1 MREVR
6 FRIFSRLG
14 VRFEM
19 VELTVPI
26 VPSPPFLMGHQPMRS
41 TEVAENG
48 GAETRPLFLKESNGC
63 NELLLAPLTFPTKRG
78 SKSLANPFGF
88 RRTDLSCFAFHFLQ
102 KGWNIL
108 WLWGFFLGPGHCGQT
123 NPKQG
128 AQAQFNLHEG
138 KVEGQRNCGR
148 ISPSEVSHNA
158 CTPNLPW
165 W

>member
-1 MREVR
+1 MAVLKRDR
-6 FRIFSRLG
+6 CSSRK
-14 VRFEM
+14 R
-19 VELTVPI
+19 TVAMSSCWR
-26 VPSPPFLMGHQPMRS
+26 PSPSSQKMGQ
-41 TEVAENG
+41 
-48 GAETRPLFLKESNGC
+48 
-63 NELLLAPLTFPTKRG
+63 
-78 SKSLANPFGF
+78 KSCEPIWL